1 MVRALQSCASANRL
15 SWVANVAPHDV
26 DLNVAHEADQ
36 GGKAKA
42 VAVFVPYLA
51 VHLSLPGVDPMPYA
65 LSSVS
70 ISALCEGRHGDPFS
84 ILGLH
89 KEGNRLVVRAF
100 LPHANRCAVKNR
112 EGEIAVLEQIDARGF
127 FSGVLPARCSCLD
140 YQLAVTWDASVLN
153 IDDPYRFPP
162 VLGEMDVWL
171 LAEGTHHRPY
181 EQLGAHP
188 CVMEGVSGVRF
199 AVWAPNARRVSVVG
213 DFCFWDGRRFPMRLR
228 RECGVWEIFLPG
240 VELGALYKFE
250 ILDAHGQVLLKSDP
264 YGFAAELR
272 PGTASKVAGLPPVV
286 PRSEARGHANAQT
299 APMSIYEVHLGS
311 WRRVSE
317 EGGRW
322 LDWRELS
329 EQLIPYACEMGFTH
343 LELLPINEHPFDGSW
358 GYQPLGLY
366 APTSRFGTPEGLRH
380 FVTCAHEAGLG
391 VILDWVPGHFPTD
404 AHGLAQFDGTHLYEY
419 ADPREG
425 FHQDWRTLIY
435 NFGRNEV
442 RNYLIGN
449 ALYWIERFGVDG
461 LRVDAVASMLYR
473 DYSRKEG
480 EWIPN
485 EFGGRE
491 NLEAIDFLKRMNEII
506 GSERPEAF
514 TVAEESTAYPAVSHP
529 TSMGGLG
536 FHFKWNMGW
545 MHDTLGYMQK
555 EPVHRKY
562 HHNQLTFGMMYAYSE
577 NFVLPLSHDEVVHG
591 KGSLI
596 ARMPGDPWQQFA
608 SLRAYYAFMWAY
620 PGKKLLFMGGEF
632 AQGREWNH
640 DASLDWHLLGSGWH
654 HGVQQLV
661 RDLNHVYRTTPAFHE
676 IDFDSRGFRWIA
688 HDDPENSVF
697 SFVRYDDAGDFTV
710 VLCNFTPIPRHGYRI
725 GVPAA
730 GHYREILNTD
740 SHWYGGSNMGNC
752 DLDTV
757 EQESHGCGQSLTLM
771 LPPLAVVYLKRQ

>member
-1 MVRALQSCASANRL
+1 M
-15 SWVANVAPHDV
+15 PH
-26 DLNVAHEADQ
+26 
-36 GGKAKA
+36 
-42 VAVFVPYLA
+42 
-51 VHLSLPGVDPMPYA
+51 A
-65 LSSVS
+65 LSPES
-70 ISALCEGRHGDPFS
+70 ISAVCEGRHGDPFS

-89 KEGNRLVVRAF
+89 KDGSRLAVRVF
-100 LPHANRCAVKNR
+100 LPQASRCAVKNGS
-112 EGEIAVLEQIDARGF
+112 GEIAVLERLDERGF
-127 FSGVLPARCSCLD
+127 FAGLLPACSGCLD
-140 YQLAVTWDASVLN
+140 YRLAVTWSDCELE

-188 CVMEGVSGVRF
+188 CVIDGVAGVRF

-213 DFCFWDGRRFPMRLR
+213 DFCCWDGRRFPMRLR

-240 VELGALYKFE
+240 VERGALYKFE
-250 ILDAHGQVLLKSDP
+250 ILDANGQIQLKADP

-286 PRSEARGHANAQT
+286 PSCETRRQANAQP

-311 WRRVSE
+311 WRRVPE
-317 EGGRW
+317 EGNRW
-322 LDWRELS
+322 LDWHELA

-366 APTSRFGTPEGLRH
+366 APTARFGNPEGLRH
-380 FVTCAHEAGLG
+380 FVERAHEAGLG

-425 FHQDWRTLIY
+425 FHQDWSTLIY

-449 ALYWIERFGVDG
+449 ALYWIERFGIDG

-480 EWIPN
+480 EWVPN

-514 TVAEESTAYPAVSHP
+514 TVAEESTAYPAVSRP
-529 TSMGGLG
+529 TFAGGLG

-596 ARMPGDPWQQFA
+596 ARMPGDAWQQFA
-608 SLRAYYAFMWAY
+608 NLRAYYAFMWAY

-640 DASLDWHLLGSGWH
+640 DSSLDWHLLGEGGH
-654 HGVQQLV
+654 QGMQRLV
-661 RDLNHVYRTTPAFHE
+661 RDLNRAYQSTPSLHE
-676 IDFDSRGFRWIA
+676 IDFDSRGFCWIA

-697 SFVRYDDAGDFTV
+697 SFVRYDTNGNFTV
-710 VLCNFTPIPRHGYRI
+710 VICNFTPVPRHGYCI
-725 GVPAA
+725 GVPEA
-730 GHYREILNTD
+730 GCYREILNTD
-740 SHWYGGSNMGNC
+740 SHWYGGSNLGNGEV
-752 DLDTV
+752 DTEV
-757 EQESHGCGQSLTLM
+757 RVSHGYGQSLILTV
-771 LPPLAVVYLKRQ
+771 PPLAVVYLKRLE